1 MITYVNTVLV
11 GTKDSGII
19 TEIANDDANKTKK
32 VFMVAESPETDKS
45 GSFVVVDA
53 ETGKAVTANS
63 KKIKIGMVTKK
74 TYDLKGD
81 EYHIVKWTN
90 PIQKDAIKSFS
101 VGEYVADTQEKI
113 EIDFTTSSHLAEL
126 AKGGKRV
133 VLRLTFKDLP
143 TKYRKWSESY
153 EYVTKKIVL
162 TSEELKTATT
172 EAAQDALK
180 EKNAAIELAKAMKK
194 QIDDNYKRARV
205 KVTANAGV
213 LTLTAMPYSDDNM
226 KDSISWDNTVRFSAN
241 VWYTDPDAKNAFA
254 SKNKYG
260 LGATITK
267 TPGKKYQASAKI
279 VRDREAM
286 GMGYLGI
293 LNRGEC
299 TWPVIKPE
307 MNVEINGK
315 YDYMIL
321 EWENMYRTADD
332 LQRRTKECVE
342 IYPVSGTCTGVKTA
356 IETFINGTATHS
368 IPVQTVINDNN
379 D

>member
-11 GTKDSGII
+11 GTENSGFISEIAKDSA
-19 TEIANDDANKTKK
+19 EESKK
-32 VFMVAESPETDKS
+32 VFEVSENPASDKA

-74 TYDLKGD
+74 TYDLKGT

-90 PIQKDAIKSFS
+90 PIQKDAIKSYS
-101 VGEYVADTQEKI
+101 AGKYAADTQEEI
-113 EIDFTTSSHLAEL
+113 VIDFTKSTHLKEIAE
-126 AKGGKRV
+126 GGKRV

-143 TKYRKWSESY
+143 TRYRKWSESY
-153 EYVTKKIVL
+153 EYVTKSIVL
-162 TSEELKTATT
+162 TDNELKIATT
-172 EAAQDALK
+172 KDAQDALK
-180 EKNAAIELAKAMKK
+180 QKNAAIELAKAMKK
-194 QIDDNYKRARV
+194 QIEDNYKRARIKATV
-205 KVTANAGV
+205 DGGK
-213 LTLTAMPYSDDNM
+213 LTLTAMSYNDDNM
-226 KDSISWDNTVRFSAN
+226 IDSISWDNTVRFSAN
-241 VWYTDPDAKNAFA
+241 VWYTDPNAENAFA

-267 TPGKKYQASAKI
+267 TPGKKYQASAKL

-299 TWPVIKPE
+299 TWPIIKPD
-307 MNVEINGK
+307 MNVTLDGK
-315 YDYMIL
+315 YDYIIL

-342 IYPVSGTCTGVKTA
+342 IYEITGKTSSVKTA
-356 IETFINGTATHS
+356 IELFLNGAATHS

>member
-11 GTKDSGII
+11 GKGQSNII
-19 TEIANDDANKTKK
+19 SVINTATALKYDADNIGKII
-32 VFMVAESPETDKS
+32 
-45 GSFVVVDA
+45 VVDA
-53 ETGKAVTANS
+53 ETGTTITANS
-63 KKIKIGMVTKK
+63 NKMKIGMVTTKSYTNK
-74 TYDLKGD
+74 DGKF
-81 EYHIVKWTN
+81 HIIKWTN
-90 PIQKDAIKSFS
+90 PIQKDAIKSYS
-101 VGEYVADTQEKI
+101 TGTYTADTQEKV
-113 EIDFTTSSHLAEL
+113 EIDFTKSSHLDEL
-126 AKGGKRV
+126 AKGNKRV

-162 TSEELKTATT
+162 TDEELKTATT
-172 EAAQDALK
+172 EDEQNALK
-180 EKNAAIELAKAMKK
+180 QKNAAIELAKAMKK
-194 QIDDNYKRARV
+194 QILDNYKRARV
-205 KVTANAGV
+205 EAEAADGK
-213 LTLTAMPYSDDNM
+213 LTLTAMPYDDDDM

-241 VWYTDPDAKNAFA
+241 VWYTDPQAPGFA

-260 LGATITK
+260 LGAEIKK

-286 GMGYLGI
+286 GMGYMGI

-299 TWPVIKPE
+299 TWPIIKPD
-307 MNVEINGK
+307 MNVVLDGK
-315 YDYMIL
+315 YDYIIL

-342 IYPVSGTCTGVKTA
+342 IYEITGNNTAAKTA
-356 IETFINGTATHS
+356 IELFINGAATQNVS
-368 IPVQTVINDNN
+368 VNTVINN